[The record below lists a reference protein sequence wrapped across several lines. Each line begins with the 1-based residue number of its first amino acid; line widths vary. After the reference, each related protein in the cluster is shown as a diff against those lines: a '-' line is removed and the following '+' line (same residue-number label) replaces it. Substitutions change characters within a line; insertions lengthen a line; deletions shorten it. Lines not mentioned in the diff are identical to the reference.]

1 MSSVYTMRELL
12 GRSFSRYITVK
23 PCGLELQYGKIVQSI
38 SATILAFRPARTLY
52 QNKKPKCRSLDGIQS
67 FTEGRACAS
76 CLLRKACTPQI
87 CLEILHES
95 IPFRLILSYTSARN
109 FLTFISILRK
119 KEQPVE
125 GSGIIITVRD
135 RGRWGEL
142 CFSSASTNE
151 STKNPLPK
159 HNVPINLPF

>member
-23 PCGLELQYGKIVQSI
+23 PCGLELRPGKIIQSI

-67 FTEGRACAS
+67 LTEGRACAS

-87 CLEILHES
+87 CLEILHEG

-109 FLTFISILRK
+109 FLTFISLLRK

-142 CFSSASTNE
+142 CFSSTSTDK
-151 STKNPLPK
+151 STENPSPK
-159 HNVPINLPF
+159 YK

>member
-1 MSSVYTMRELL
+1 MSSVYTIRELL

-23 PCGLELQYGKIVQSI
+23 PCGLELRPGKIIQSI

-67 FTEGRACAS
+67 LTEGRACAS

-87 CLEILHES
+87 CLEILHEG

-109 FLTFISILRK
+109 FLTFISLLRK

-142 CFSSASTNE
+142 CFSSTSTDK
-151 STKNPLPK
+151 STENPSPK
-159 HNVPINLPF
+159 YK